1 MFRIQKIHNN
11 IMDKYYKNIYNTFL
25 LNNNNDNIL
34 IINQNYFNPL
44 TYYSHHL
51 KKYNINLYILFN
63 SINNIEKLRD
73 EINHEECNNLIHY
86 ELVSLEQIITE
97 YQNIKFN
104 KIILLHVQTISYL
117 DKILKIAQFFKVN
130 LYIYISLSTK
140 KKAYYKNTFR
150 KLIKNISSS
159 EIGNVFDYDN
169 VFELLNSNQ
178 HFTIDCINMID
189 NNHFITY
196 GSHKTYLFVMK
207 YKMT

>member
-1 MFRIQKIHNN
+1 MNHIQNMHNN

-63 SINNIEKLRD
+63 SINNIEKLGE
-73 EINHEECNNLIHY
+73 EISHEECKNLIHY
-86 ELVSLEQIITE
+86 ELLNLEQVITE
-97 YQNIKFN
+97 YQNLKFN
-104 KIILLHVQTISYL
+104 KIILLHVKSISYL
-117 DKILKIAQFFKVN
+117 GNILRIAQFFKVN

-140 KKAYYKNTFR
+140 KKAYYKNTLR
-150 KLIKNISSS
+150 KLINNISSS
-159 EIGNVFDYDN
+159 ETGAVFDYDEI
-169 VFELLNSNQ
+169 FEILNTNDS
-178 HFTIDCINMID
+178 FTIDSINMID

-196 GSHKTYLFVMK
+196 GSHKSYLFVMK
-207 YKMT
+207 YKTT